1 MLPQPL
7 VGLPNAKVLFG
18 PRRSPVVRAPSPL
31 IGLVASFD
39 NGIRR
44 GVAWPRRGADAVDK
58 PVEAIKLAD
67 VRIAAAQA
75 ARVVFM
81 TTSSDCCPPGLRL
94 LNAPRHLLILNE
106 A

>member
-1 MLPQPL
+1 MLIGSQRSPL
-7 VGLPNAKVLFG
+7 VSAPG
-18 PRRSPVVRAPSPL
+18 PTADRGAGEHRAGKALAERRMRW
-31 IGLVASFD
+31 
-39 NGIRR
+39 
-44 GVAWPRRGADAVDK
+44 GVACAAEANAVDR
-58 PVEAIKLAD
+58 PVEAIKLVD

-75 ARVVFM
+75 AMVVFM